1 MNVMKVSRPL
11 VLIVD
16 DNATNIDLLVSTL
29 KEKYRLGIAKKGES
43 AIEYTV
49 KYHPNLILLDIMM
62 PEMDGYEVCARL
74 KKNPITRSIPLI
86 FLTARS
92 ETIDKTKA
100 FEMGAVDYITK
111 PFHAAELRARVR
123 MHIALED
130 MKSQLRSQNAKL
142 EQMVERKTFELQEML
157 HASIFSMALM
167 AEIRDPYTAGHQH
180 RVAQLACSIAAKM
193 GLSGEIV
200 EGIRIAG
207 ILHDVGKIR
216 IPVSILNRMGH
227 LLDAEKEV
235 MKIHPQISF
244 EILKNIPF
252 PWPCAQIVFQ
262 HHERLDGS
270 GYPLGL
276 HSEEI
281 LLESKI
287 LSVADVTEATSSFRP
302 YRPAQGIE
310 TALAELREHRGTLYD
325 EEAVDACLELF
336 EKDAFQF
343 EYDLR
348 KTSPFL
354 CVASPKTISST
365 MPSRPIRPK
374 NTIY

>member
-1 MNVMKVSRPL
+1 MNVINVSRPL

-29 KEKYRLGIAKKGES
+29 KEKYRLGIAKKGEN
-43 AIEYTV
+43 ALEYAM

-62 PEMDGYEVCARL
+62 PEMDGYEVCDRL
-74 KKNPITRSIPLI
+74 KKNPVTRSIPLI
-86 FLTARS
+86 FLTAKS

-123 MHIALED
+123 MHISLEE
-130 MKSQLRSQNAKL
+130 MKTQLRSQNAML
-142 EQMVERKTFELQEML
+142 EEMVKRKTLELQEML
-157 HASIFSMALM
+157 HGSIFSMALM

-180 RVAQLACSIAAKM
+180 RVAQLACAIAAKL
-193 GLSGEIV
+193 GLSAKII

-207 ILHDVGKIR
+207 LLHDVGKIR
-216 IPVSILNRMGH
+216 IPVSILNRMGA

-262 HHERLDGS
+262 HHERLNGS

-276 HSEEI
+276 RGGEI
-281 LLESKI
+281 LIESKI

-302 YRPAQGIE
+302 YRPAQGIGV
-310 TALAELREHRGTLYD
+310 ALDELRKNRGDLYD
-325 EEAVDACLELF
+325 ADAVDACLEIF
-336 EKDAFQF
+336 EGDAFQF
-343 EYDLR
+343 EYDMQ
-348 KTSPFL
+348 KTSPIL
-354 CVASPKTISST
+354 CVASPKTINST
-365 MPSRPIRPK
+365 MPSRPIR
-374 NTIY
+374 